1 VEARDKERIRGD
13 CIQLLREV
21 GCDESVVEHCIA
33 VAELALEIALDYN
46 HRENRVRSRGHGRDR
61 DSVNEK
67 LVFTGALLHD
77 IGRAR
82 SHGLNHGFVGGEIAK
97 ELKLP
102 DNVVR
107 IIQRHVGA
115 GITAEEAKV
124 LGLPAYDFI
133 PETMEEKIVTDADNM
148 INGARRTG
156 IEEAI
161 AELKAKLGKTHP
173 SINRAIALHE
183 EVMGER

>member
-1 VEARDKERIRGD
+1 MEEEDKERIKRE
-13 CIQLLREV
+13 CIKLLREV
-21 GCDESVVEHCIA
+21 GCNKAVVRHCVA
-33 VAELALEIALDYN
+33 VAELALEIAVN
-46 HRENRVRSRGHGRDR
+46 RNRVE
-61 DSVNEK
+61 DSNRVDEK
-67 LVFTGALLHD
+67 LVYTGALLHD
-77 IGRAR
+77 MGRAR
-82 SHGLNHGFVGGEIAK
+82 THAVNHGFVGGEMAR

-102 DNVVR
+102 DDVVR

-115 GITAEEAKV
+115 GIPAEEAKI
-124 LGLPAYDFI
+124 LGLPARDFI

-183 EVMGER
+183 EVMGESL